1 MILVIGTFRMP
12 PEKLAQALS
21 AAQRVVTATRAE
33 DGCVAYSYA
42 QDLFDP
48 GLIHVS
54 EKWRDRAALQAHFK
68 SAHMQAWMA
77 ERADLDLSDRDI
89 RVFESDEGAAV

>member
-1 MILVIGTFRMP
+1 MILVVGTFRMP
-12 PEKLAQALS
+12 PENVALALPM
-21 AAQRVVTATRAE
+21 AQCVVTATRAE

-54 EKWRDRAALQAHFK
+54 EAWRDRAALAAHFK
-68 SAHMQAWMA
+68 SAHMQAWII
-77 ERADLDLSDRDI
+77 ERADLNLYDRNI
-89 RVFESDEGAAV
+89 RIYESDDGEPV

>member
-1 MILVIGTFRMP
+1 M
-12 PEKLAQALS
+12 
-21 AAQRVVTATRAE
+21 AQRVVEATCAE
-33 DGCVAYSYA
+33 DGCIAYSYA

-54 EKWRDRAALQAHFK
+54 EKWRDREALAAHFK

-77 ERADLDLSDRDI
+77 ERASLNLTERNI
-89 RVFESDEGAAV
+89 RVFESDEGVAV

>member
-1 MILVIGTFRMP
+1 MILVIGAFRLP
-12 PEKLAQALS
+12 PENLAAALPM
-21 AAQRVVTATRAE
+21 AQRVVEATRAE
-33 DGCVAYSYA
+33 DGCIAYSYA

-54 EKWRDRAALQAHFK
+54 EKWRDREALAAHFK

-77 ERADLDLSDRDI
+77 ERASLNLTERNI
-89 RVFESDEGAAV
+89 RVFESDEGVAV

>member
-1 MILVIGTFRMP
+1 MILVVGTFRMP
-12 PEKLAQALS
+12 PENVALALP

-33 DGCVAYSYA
+33 DGCIAYSYA

-54 EKWRDRAALQAHFK
+54 EKWRDRDALTAHFK
-68 SAHMQAWMA
+68 APHMQTWIA
-77 ERADLDLSDRDI
+77 ERGDLNLFDRNI
-89 RVFESDEGAAV
+89 RIYESDDGQAV

>member
-1 MILVIGTFRMP
+1 MILVVGTFRMP
-12 PEKLAQALS
+12 PEKLAQALPP
-21 AAQRVVTATRAE
+21 AQRVVSATRAE
-33 DGCVAYSYA
+33 DGCIAYSYA

-68 SAHMQAWMA
+68 TAHMQAWIA
-77 ERADLDLSDRDI
+77 ERADLNLTDRDI
-89 RVFESDEGAAV
+89 RVFESDEGVAV

>member
-77 ERADLDLSDRDI
+77 ERAELDLSDRDI

>member
-1 MILVIGTFRMP
+1 MILVMGTFRLP
-12 PEKLAQALS
+12 PEALATALPM
-21 AAQRVVTATRAE
+21 AQRVVAATRAE
-33 DGCVAYSYA
+33 DGCFAYSYA

>member
-1 MILVIGTFRMP
+1 MILVVGTFRMP
-12 PEKLAQALS
+12 PENLARALPM
-21 AAQRVVTATRAE
+21 AERVVTATRAE
-33 DGCVAYSYA
+33 DGCIAYSYA

>member
-1 MILVIGTFRMP
+1 MILVVGTFRMP
-12 PEKLAQALS
+12 PENLARALP
-21 AAQRVVTATRAE
+21 AAQRVVSATRAE
-33 DGCVAYSYA
+33 DGCIAYSYA

-68 SAHMQAWMA
+68 TAHMQAWIA
-77 ERADLDLSDRDI
+77 ERTDLDLTDRDI

>member
-12 PEKLAQALS
+12 PEKLAQALP
-21 AAQRVVTATRAE
+21 AAQRVVNATRAE